1 MADERHDLPPMAG
14 AENFV
19 HEMEE
24 KNRASFQRLLANFA
38 QIVEKESFSPAD
50 VLRLEMKAV
59 VESIEVTAMWLAGAD
74 SLPVKLSLATQ
85 CGDGARHFQLLSER
99 LAGTGVDLQ
108 TYDARF
114 GGYSKLFAFFR
125 SLSTT
130 EEQAAAGAV
139 TLRAYNVERLDLLAG
154 HCQGKGDGDT
164 AELLRGPL
172 VETERGHRDE
182 GRRVLIETAT
192 TEESQARARR
202 SAFRTIE
209 LLGELQDPTYL
220 RKYLNRS
227 MRKSAASAGVGG
239 GLG

>member
-1 MADERHDLPPMAG
+1 MAG

-38 QIVEKESFSPAD
+38 QIVDKEAYSPGD

-59 VESIEVTAMWLAGAD
+59 IESIEVTAMWLAGAD
-74 SLPVKLSLATQ
+74 SLAVKLSLATQ
-85 CGDGARHFQLLSER
+85 CGDGARHYHLLAER
-99 LAGTGVDLQ
+99 LAATGVDLQ

-130 EEQAAAGAV
+130 EEQAAAGSV
-139 TLRAYNVERLDLLAG
+139 TLRAYNVERLELLAN
-154 HCQGKGDGDT
+154 HCLTRGDAET

-172 VETERGHRDE
+172 IETERGHRDE
-182 GRRVLIETAT
+182 GRRALIDTAT

-227 MRKSAASAGVGG
+227 MKKSAGSAGVGG
-239 GLG
+239 GLGV